1 MAISP
6 INVSRISHNM
16 QTDFMLESMRR
27 TQRNLYLEQAR
38 IASGRSFTSAGEN
51 PVAAARAL
59 DLNEAL
65 AQQEQFMANLQY
77 GDNFLAAADSAI
89 SELADLVS
97 HASVIASQTV
107 GSMTTAA
114 ERTAEADVVASIREQ
129 LQTVGNRQFM
139 GRYIFGGQRT
149 TDRPFIDALGAVGYV
164 GDTGD
169 LFTRV
174 GARLWAPINMSG
186 DQLFGAL
193 SERINSDVDLTPVL
207 TESVRLDDITGAT
220 NTRILKGTLVF
231 NETGGAGIFRVDLR
245 DVDTIGDVVDAIN
258 AAAQEAGANLSASLG
273 DTGLTIMPGNAPVSI
288 TDASA
293 GEIAAALGIL
303 TTDATSGRIE
313 GNVLTPRLTRVTP
326 VEEMA
331 GGAGIDLDNGL
342 IITNGDNTATVD
354 LSSAETVQ
362 DIINTINN
370 AGVFVLARISDDG
383 TRIDVFNQV
392 SGTSLSIGENGGAT
406 ATDLG
411 IRTFDTATPLSSLN
425 FGIGLHLDEGQSDLR
440 IAAKDG
446 SSVDVDLDG
455 AVTVGDVIERINAAA
470 SGAGVN
476 ITASFADIG
485 NGIRITDATGGADQL
500 AVTSLN
506 LSTAAIDLGL
516 ATSAVGAEVQVVGD
530 DVNPTRTEGVIGAL
544 VDLERALR
552 EDDTRGIS
560 AAGGR
565 LDEMSGEVTR
575 MHGVI
580 GARSLGMTSKL
591 AQMEDAAIT
600 TQIFLSEVQDLDY
613 AEAATK
619 LQAALT
625 QFQGSLQTGA
635 TLLNVSLLDYL
646 R

>member
-6 INVSRISHNM
+6 VNVSRISHNL

-27 TQRNLYLEQAR
+27 SQRALYVEQTR
-38 IASGRSFTSAGEN
+38 IASGRSFTSGSEN
-51 PVAAARAL
+51 PVAATRAL

-65 AQQEQFMANLQY
+65 ARQEQFMANLQY

-89 SELADLVS
+89 SELADLIS

-114 ERTAEADVVASIREQ
+114 ERIAEADVVASIRQQ

-139 GRYIFGGQRT
+139 GRYIFGGRRT

-169 LFTRV
+169 LFTRISD
-174 GARLWAPINMSG
+174 RLWAPINMSG

-207 TESVRLDDITGAT
+207 TESIRLDDITGAT
-220 NTRILKGTLVF
+220 DTPIPKGTLVF
-231 NETGGAGIFRVDLR
+231 SESGGVGVFRVDLS

-258 AAAQEAGANLSASLG
+258 IAAQEAGTNLSASLS
-273 DTGLTIMPGNAPVSI
+273 DTGLTVTPGNAPVSI

-303 TTDATSGRIE
+303 TTGATSGSIQ
-313 GNVLTPRLTRVTP
+313 GDVLTPRLTRITP

-331 GGAGIDLDNGL
+331 GGAGIDLDSGL
-342 IITNGDNTATVD
+342 IITNGDNTVTVD

-362 DIINTINN
+362 DVINTINN

-383 TRIDVFNQV
+383 TRIDVFNKV
-392 SGTSLSIGENGGAT
+392 SGTSLMIGENGGTT

-411 IRTFDTATPLSSLN
+411 IRTLDSATLLSNLN
-425 FGIGLHLDEGQSDLR
+425 YGVGLHLDEGRSDLR
-440 IAAKDG
+440 ITAKDG

-455 AVTVGDVIERINAAA
+455 AITVGDVIERINAAA
-470 SGAGVN
+470 SQAGVN
-476 ITASFADIG
+476 MTASLADVG
-485 NGIRITDATGGADQL
+485 NGIRINDATGGTNPL
-500 AVTSLN
+500 AATSLN

-516 ATSAVGAEVQVVGD
+516 STPAIGVEVEVVGD

-552 EDDTRGIS
+552 TDDTRGIS

-565 LDEMSGEVTR
+565 LDELSGEVTR
-575 MHGVI
+575 MHGII
-580 GARSLGMTSKL
+580 GARSSGMTSKL
-591 AQMEDAAIT
+591 AQMQDAAIT
-600 TQIFLSEVQDLDY
+600 TQVFLSEVQDLDY

-625 QFQGSLQTGA
+625 QFQGSLQTSA